1 MMRNNPPDTNSLLLL
16 PPRQAAQALATSPR
30 KLWEMAFDERSAP
43 IYGRLRRGIRYM
55 AADLERWVEAHKRKG
70 GHER

>member
-1 MMRNNPPDTNSLLLL
+1 MKNNATENSALLLK
-16 PPRQAAQALATSPR
+16 PQQAAQALATSPR
-30 KLWEMAFDERSAP
+30 KLWEMAFEERSAP

-70 GHER
+70 GHDR

>member
-1 MMRNNPPDTNSLLLL
+1 MANNTPNTKPPLLT
-16 PPRQAAQALATSPR
+16 PRQAAQALATSPR
-30 KLWEMAFDERSAP
+30 KLWVMVFEERSAR
-43 IYGRLRRGIRYM
+43 ICGRLRRGIRYV

>member
-1 MMRNNPPDTNSLLLL
+1 MRSSSPAKSTLLLK
-16 PPRQAAQALATSPR
+16 PQQAAQALATSPR
-30 KLWEMAFDERSAP
+30 KLWEMAFEERSAP
-43 IYGRLRRGIRYM
+43 IYGRLRRGIRYV